1 MRRIGEEITT
11 ITANLAA
18 IIARAKRRI
27 ILADQSKWQAPGTV
41 LFSRWDDINA
51 WVIDKLPVDALV
63 ALPSTV
69 AIHQSNI

>member
-41 LFSRWDDINA
+41 LFSVWENIND
-51 WVIDKLPVDALV
+51 WVIDRLPVDTLN
-63 ALPSTV
+63 ALPKTV
-69 AIHQSNI
+69 AIH